1 MSSGRK
7 IALTLGAFLLL
18 ASACGDGDT
27 TVGEGAPESPA
38 ETASDVTLV
47 DGEDVTVSG
56 TVDDGEDV
64 TVSGTVDDV
73 LDVSAGTV
81 FTLTDAAVE
90 DGTVDTEGG
99 VAVIVTEGD
108 TDVSESEE
116 VIVTGDLFDASDAA
130 QELEN
135 LFGANVDGEM
145 LAFLDG
151 QQVMIASSV
160 DEVG

>member
-1 MSSGRK
+1 MSSGRRTL
-7 IALTLGAFLLL
+7 ALTLGAFLLL

-27 TVGEGAPESPA
+27 TLGEGAPESPA
-38 ETASDVTLV
+38 ETVSDATLV
-47 DGEDVTVSG
+47 
-56 TVDDGEDV
+56 DGEDV

-73 LDVSAGTV
+73 LDVIAGTV
-81 FTLTDAAVE
+81 FTLTDATVE

-99 VAVIVTEGD
+99 VAVIVTESD

-135 LFGANVDGEM
+135 LFGANVD
-145 LAFLDG
+145 
-151 QQVMIASSV
+151 
-160 DEVG
+160 